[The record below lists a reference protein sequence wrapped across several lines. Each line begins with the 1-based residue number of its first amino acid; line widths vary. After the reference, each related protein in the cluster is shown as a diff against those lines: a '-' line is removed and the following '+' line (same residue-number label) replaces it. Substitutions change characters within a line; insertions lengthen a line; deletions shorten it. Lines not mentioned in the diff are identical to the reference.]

1 MSVLGKYIKQPAETE
16 SYTID
21 YSDDLTD
28 GDGVVDL
35 AVTVSAATITLVS
48 TNYDLTSARIWLSGG
63 DVGTKYKVEVT
74 ATTGDGR
81 VLQDEFFVTIKDY

>member
-1 MSVLGKYIKQPAETE
+1 MSVLGKYIKQPSETE

-21 YSDDLTD
+21 YTDDLTAD
-28 GDGVVDL
+28 DGVVS
-35 AVTVSAATITLVS
+35 ATVAATDGITV
-48 TNYDLTSARIWLSGG
+48 TGYDVNLDSVRVWLTGG
-63 DVGTKYKVEVT
+63 TAGMKYKIEVT